1 MGMPQFSSRSETPN
15 KHKKSSTPQSPIPQS
30 SIPQSSNP
38 HPRHYRVFKSAE
50 VGEYVVVWVIY
61 ANCTNY
67 EGKKILVFRNY
78 PTFWEDIVMNGMDP
92 HFFRERYS
100 PIARFV
106 PTDYGWS
113 MAMHL
118 VEIL

>member
-1 MGMPQFSSRSETPN
+1 
-15 KHKKSSTPQSPIPQS
+15 
-30 SIPQSSNP
+30 
-38 HPRHYRVFKSAE
+38 
-50 VGEYVVVWVIY
+50 
-61 ANCTNY
+61 
-67 EGKKILVFRNY
+67 
-78 PTFWEDIVMNGMDP
+78 MDP